1 MNLKECYIAFEGN
14 YDEVM
19 GRLMTEER
27 VKKFLALF
35 LKDDSFTSLC
45 NAMEQA
51 DYETAFRMAHTLKGN
66 CLNLGLSR
74 LFGSSSNI
82 TEALRGNVNNGAD
95 ELLPQVKADYELTVN
110 AIKELD

>member
-1 MNLKECYIAFEGN
+1 MNLKECYIAFEGD
-14 YDEVM
+14 YDEIM

-35 LKDDSFTSLC
+35 PKDDSFASLC
-45 NAMEQA
+45 TAMEQE
-51 DYETAFRMAHTLKGN
+51 DYETAFRMAHTLKGI
-66 CLNLGLSR
+66 CLNLGLGK
-74 LFGSSSNI
+74 LFSSSNNI

-110 AIKELD
+110 SIKELD